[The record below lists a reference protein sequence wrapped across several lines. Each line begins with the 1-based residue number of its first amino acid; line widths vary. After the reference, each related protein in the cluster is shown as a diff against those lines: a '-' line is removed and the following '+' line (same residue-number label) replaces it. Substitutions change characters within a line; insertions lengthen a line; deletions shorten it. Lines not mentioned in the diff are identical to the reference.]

1 MYPRRSGTQVGHE
14 NRHVLSCDYQ
24 ELTYVI
30 PSRRG
35 CHGALEEAHVRMSED
50 SLDLPVFA
58 SYFLRGGSLI
68 VCC

>member
-1 MYPRRSGTQVGHE
+1 MYLKRSGKQVGHR

-30 PSRRG
+30 PNRRG
-35 CHGALEEAHVRMSED
+35 CRGALEGAHARMSED

-58 SYFLRGGSLI
+58 SHFLSGGSLI